1 MKNNTK
7 GFVAVLVV
15 LVIGVVTLGSALFL
29 TSWIRDRTTETEE
42 EGWDLVDYVA
52 EITDIE
58 LGDLYCK
65 AEGEVEIDYSEG
77 YSEFAYIRISL
88 FNGATETIEERFAE
102 RGREMRE
109 AVHTPS
115 QDDYGIA
122 QILSTEN
129 CIGVY
134 GFFDD
139 GWNGA
144 KTRSMEMYLTTDDEG
159 NEYLYFFG

>member
-29 TSWIRDRTTETEE
+29 TSWIRDRIPETEE
-42 EGWDLVDYVA
+42 
-52 EITDIE
+52 
-58 LGDLYCK
+58 
-65 AEGEVEIDYSEG
+65 EG

-102 RGREMRE
+102 KDREMRE

-122 QILSTEN
+122 QMLSTEN